1 MFLPAEAARIE
12 GAESIGSPVHAIRVP
27 ATSPEIA
34 PPSLD
39 ELDDDTLMERI
50 GAGDRAA
57 FSQFCRRHAA
67 RCLAVTQQLLRNPA
81 DAEEAVQDVFLRVWQ
96 SAARWRRT
104 EARVTTWLYRVAVNL
119 SLDRLRRV
127 SPLCLPLDHAAQVVA
142 SDPNPEALAGGKE
155 LARILGRAVASLPVR
170 QRAALSLVIVQGV
183 ECAEAARIME
193 VSIGTMESL
202 LVRGRRRLR
211 LALERATA
219 ELPDGNSTAVAAAR
233 EFVREYGREGAT
245 RDPDAEPT
253 PRSAAGSNNRSS
265 DAQEPKVPLV

>member
-12 GAESIGSPVHAIRVP
+12 DAERIGSSVHDIRPV
-27 ATSPEIA
+27 ATAPEIA
-34 PPSLD
+34 PLPLD

-67 RCLAVTQQLLRNPA
+67 RCLAVTQQLLRNPS

-96 SAARWRRT
+96 SASRWHRT

-127 SPLCLPLDHAAQVVA
+127 SPLCLPLDHAAEVVA
-142 SDPNPEALAGGKE
+142 CDPNPEALTGGRE
-155 LARILGRAVASLPVR
+155 LARILSRAVASLPVR

-193 VSIGTMESL
+193 VSVGTMESL

-211 LALERATA
+211 AALERATTEA
-219 ELPDGNSTAVAAAR
+219 PEGKSSVIAAAR
-233 EFVREYGREGAT
+233 EFAREYGRESAM
-245 RDPDAEPT
+245 RDPDAE
-253 PRSAAGSNNRSS
+253 SS
-265 DAQEPKVPLV
+265 LPSTTGFE